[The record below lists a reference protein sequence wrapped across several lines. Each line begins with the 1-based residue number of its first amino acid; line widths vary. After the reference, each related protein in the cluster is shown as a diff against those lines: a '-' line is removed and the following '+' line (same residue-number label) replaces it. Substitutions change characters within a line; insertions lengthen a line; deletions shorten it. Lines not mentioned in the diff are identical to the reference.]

1 MTIKQHTDPAHD
13 ANHAQSAGHADH
25 GRHAEDVDRASASRA
40 STDANAAGDRA
51 PTQVA
56 QAAPVALVTGGA
68 RRIGRAIALGLA
80 RAGWDVAVHFRAS
93 EAEAHAVV
101 ADIAAL
107 GRRAVALQCDLA
119 DEAAVR
125 QLLPRAAAA
134 LGAVRCVVNNAS
146 LFDYDSAAD
155 FTPARLDAHMR
166 ANVAAP
172 VLLAQAL
179 HAAGADDG
187 SADDAGAGAAPKV
200 VINLL
205 DQKLYN
211 LNPDFLSYTLSKAAL
226 QAATTMLAQALAPR
240 VRVVGI
246 APGITM
252 VSGDQDAAG
261 FAAAHRQTPLGRSS
275 TPDDIAASVV
285 YVAGARA
292 LTGTTLLVDGG
303 QHLMP
308 LARDVMFLTK

>member
-1 MTIKQHTDPAHD
+1 MTTAEHR
-13 ANHAQSAGHADH
+13 SAGA
-25 GRHAEDVDRASASRA
+25 R
-40 STDANAAGDRA
+40 
-51 PTQVA
+51 
-56 QAAPVALVTGGA
+56 APVALVTGAG

-80 RAGWDVAVHFRAS
+80 RAGWDVAVHYRAS
-93 EAEAHAVV
+93 EAEAREVV
-101 ADIAAL
+101 AAIEAL
-107 GRRAVALQCDLA
+107 GRRAVALPCDLA

-125 QLLPRAAAA
+125 ALLPQAVAA

-155 FTPARLDAHMR
+155 FTAGRLDAHMR

-172 VLLAQAL
+172 VILAQAL
-179 HAAGADDG
+179 HAATA
-187 SADDAGAGAAPKV
+187 AGEQSV

-226 QAATTMLAQALAPR
+226 HAATTMLALQLAPA

-252 VSGDQDAAG
+252 VSGDQTEAG
-261 FAAAHRQTPLGRSS
+261 FAHAHRQTPLGRSS
-275 TPDDIAASVV
+275 TPEDIADSVV
-285 YVAGARA
+285 YAATARA

-308 LARDVMFLTK
+308 LPRDVMFLAK

>member
-1 MTIKQHTDPAHD
+1 MMTTQHNPPPTAPAT
-13 ANHAQSAGHADH
+13 
-25 GRHAEDVDRASASRA
+25 VRA
-40 STDANAAGDRA
+40 
-51 PTQVA
+51 
-56 QAAPVALVTGGA
+56 ALVTGAG

-80 RAGWDVAVHFRAS
+80 RAGWDVAVHYRAS
-93 EAEAHAVV
+93 EHEARQVV
-101 ADIAAL
+101 ADIVAL
-107 GRRAVALQCDLA
+107 GRRAVALQCDLS

-125 QLLPRAAAA
+125 ELLPRAIAA
-134 LGAVRCVVNNAS
+134 LGPVRCVVNNAS

-155 FTPARLDAHMR
+155 FTAARLDAHMR

-172 VLLAQAL
+172 ILLSQAL
-179 HAAGADDG
+179 HAATVGGDG
-187 SADDAGAGAAPKV
+187 EPAA

-226 QAATTMLAQALAPR
+226 HTATTMLAQQLAPA

-252 VSGDQDAAG
+252 VSGDQTDAG
-261 FAAAHRQTPLGRSS
+261 FANAHRQTPLGRSS
-275 TPDDIAASVV
+275 TPEDIADSVV
-285 YVAGARA
+285 YAASARA

-308 LARDVMFLTK
+308 LPRDVMFLAK